1 MKRGRSSARSERLKQ
16 RTVGGEVVDRN
27 DVISFPEGLP
37 GFETS
42 RGFVLLTSPEIEPLQ
57 QLQSVVGPEATFIGI
72 DPKRVLSTFRYEL
85 SATDRQRLGASD
97 ESVLLW
103 LALIA
108 IEADGTATVN
118 LRAPVVINPENMV
131 GHQVMPY
138 ECLYPVRHVLTTF
151 E

>member
-1 MKRGRSSARSERLKQ
+1 MKRGRSSARPERTKQ
-16 RTVGGEVVDRN
+16 RTVGGEVVDRK
-27 DVISFPEGLP
+27 DVITFPEGLP
-37 GFETS
+37 GFEAC
-42 RGFVLLTSPEIEPLQ
+42 RGFVLLSSPDIEPLQ
-57 QLQSVVGPEATFIGI
+57 QLQSVAGPEATFIGVA
-72 DPKRVLSTFRYEL
+72 PKRVLPTFRYEL
-85 SATDRQRLGASD
+85 SATDRQRLAASD
-97 ESVLLW
+97 DSVLLW

-138 ECLYPVRHVLTTF
+138 DCLYPVRHVITTL